1 MSELH
6 RRAIFAFVQLIGTLV
21 IFLFLPAGTLDFW
34 QAWLFLFVFAASWAL
49 IIGYLW
55 KHDPQ
60 LLARRVGAS
69 SRTENR
75 TTQRR
80 VRLLAMLAFMGT
92 LLVAALDHR
101 LGWSNVPTYIVIG
114 GNLLVSIGC
123 LIILAVFRENSFAAA
138 AIQLA
143 PDQRVVSTGPYAIV
157 RHPMYTGV
165 LIMVLGTPLAL
176 GSWWGVVMLVPITLV
191 VVLRLLDEETFL
203 SEHLSGYREYVRKV
217 RYRLIPSIW

>member
-6 RRAIFAFVQLIGTLV
+6 RRAIFAFTQLIGTLV
-21 IFLFLPAGTLDFW
+21 IFLFLPAGRLDFW
-34 QAWLFLFVFAASWAL
+34 QAWLFLFVFAGSWAL

-60 LLARRVGAS
+60 LLARRVSAS

-80 VRLLAMLAFMGT
+80 VRLAAMLAFMGT

-157 RHPMYTGV
+157 
-165 LIMVLGTPLAL
+165 
-176 GSWWGVVMLVPITLV
+176 
-191 VVLRLLDEETFL
+191 
-203 SEHLSGYREYVRKV
+203 
-217 RYRLIPSIW
+217 